1 MCSRDTSDYIQLEV
15 PADEDLLAFPPN
27 PPNSPAATTK
37 LAFKDNINFIIP
49 KLKKKSGYT
58 GKTCIKHHSIL
69 CRICPLLKRARIH
82 RFRILH
88 KRLQTAST
96 AASIV
101 TNTFSSVS
109 RDSDPYSARN
119 PKNFSNDPKNSVD
132 DPFSPRTKLP
142 TASVDTVHT
151 IHTDNIKINNTV
163 AGPSTSH
170 HHIDFLNQQSGSTTC
185 SSCATCCCPRGNYN
199 FRNTKPKNLGSNRP
213 TSSSFRGATNQKGS
227 IPSLLDL
234 PFIVPPKYHHPLL
247 NHL

>member
-1 MCSRDTSDYIQLEV
+1 MCSRDTSDYIQFEV

-27 PPNSPAATTK
+27 PPNSPAETTK
-37 LAFKDNINFIIP
+37 LAFKDNIKFIIP

-82 RFRILH
+82 RFRTLH

-96 AASIV
+96 AAPID
-101 TNTFSSVS
+101 TNTVSSVS
-109 RDSDPYSARN
+109 HNSDPYSTCD
-119 PKNFSNDPKNSVD
+119 PKNFGYNPKNSVD
-132 DPFSPRTKLP
+132 DPFSLRTKSP
-142 TASVDTVHT
+142 TASVDTEHI

-163 AGPSTSH
+163 AGPSTRNY
-170 HHIDFLNQQSGSTTC
+170 HIDFLNQQSGTATC
-185 SSCATCCCPRGNYN
+185 YSCATCCCPRGNYN

-234 PFIVPPKYHHPLL
+234 PFIVPPKSRAPC
-247 NHL
+247 